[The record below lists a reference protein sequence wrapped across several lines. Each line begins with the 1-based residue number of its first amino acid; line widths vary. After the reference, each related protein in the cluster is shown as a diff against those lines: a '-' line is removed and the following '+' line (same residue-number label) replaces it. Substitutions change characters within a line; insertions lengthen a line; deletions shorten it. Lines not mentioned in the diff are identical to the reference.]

1 MQGAPRRQVKAEDML
16 AELKRALESSTHTS
30 DAPPPSAS
38 TAPKSSSPGRKT
50 GRSQIDRERDRPVQA
65 KANNPVAPRTGLQKS
80 IRPSSRSWKL
90 IGGGFGLAAA
100 AAVGVS
106 FALIGKPSNPP
117 ERELSV
123 AAVEDPVR
131 QQTSESSSSPQAPM
145 QDSHEAAPLQA
156 GKSETQPDARKA
168 PVIGSSLSAA
178 EKAAVDAP
186 NLASSGLET
195 APPAFAPLP
204 LNQPAT
210 LVATHRIGPD
220 GAPIATAPSS
230 HASTGSTPPLAQ
242 TPKPAVPTAAPQMV
256 KPDKASLATAPSTP
270 ASSDAA
276 SPLAGTPKPAA
287 PTAAPQ
293 MVKLDKASVA
303 TAHTP
308 ASTDSAPP
316 LAEASK
322 PAAPTAAPQMVK
334 PDKASLATAPSTPAS
349 TDAAPP
355 RPQTPKPNATQ
366 TASVSNESAEPSK
379 PKVDSKRKPPEKISQ
394 QKPAKIAKASA
405 THIPPE
411 PPPTK
416 LAPPKEAESPTRPP
430 QDAVSPTA
438 AAPAPKTSVQ
448 QRMADGVSHAFGYL
462 IHLPGALVPHLGG
475 PNPDAH

>member
-1 MQGAPRRQVKAEDML
+1 MQGAPRRQVNAEDML

-100 AAVGVS
+100 AAVGAS

-270 ASSDAA
+270 AS
-276 SPLAGTPKPAA
+276 
-287 PTAAPQ
+287 
-293 MVKLDKASVA
+293 
-303 TAHTP
+303 
-308 ASTDSAPP
+308 
-316 LAEASK
+316 
-322 PAAPTAAPQMVK
+322 
-334 PDKASLATAPSTPAS
+334 

-448 QRMADGVSHAFGYL
+448 PRMADGGSHAFGYL